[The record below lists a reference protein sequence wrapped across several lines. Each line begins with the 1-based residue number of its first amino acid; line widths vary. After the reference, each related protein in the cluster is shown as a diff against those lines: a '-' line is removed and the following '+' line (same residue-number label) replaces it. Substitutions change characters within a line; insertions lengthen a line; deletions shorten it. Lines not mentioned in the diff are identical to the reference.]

1 MTSENLKS
9 MADLVSLCK
18 RRGFLFQ
25 SSEVYGG
32 MGGFWDYGPLG
43 VELKMNVKNSWW
55 REMTLRKNI
64 VGVDASIIMHPSVWK
79 ASGHVDGFID
89 PLVDCKQCKSRFRAD
104 QIDLNK
110 PCPSC
115 GTKDSFTEPRD
126 FNLMF
131 NTKIGPVEDSS
142 SVAYLRPET
151 AQGIFVNFNNVQ
163 ETTRKKLPFGIAQI
177 GKAFRNEITPGNFIF
192 RQREFEQM
200 EMQYFVKPGTQKD
213 AMEEWKEARFNWH
226 LKNGLREEHLKWV
239 PHGPGNLAHYA
250 DAATD
255 IEYKFPMGWGE
266 MEGIH
271 SRTDFDLSQ
280 HEKES
285 GKNMKYVDQQD
296 GNKKYI
302 PYVIETSVGLDRTIL
317 ALMCDAYQLENAGDK
332 ENERVVMKFK
342 PHVAPIK
349 VAVLPLMKKPALEE
363 KANALF
369 SDLQQL
375 FHCEYDV
382 SGSIGK
388 RYRRQ
393 DEIGTPFCVTV
404 DFDTLEDKA
413 VTIRHRDSM
422 KQDRIALDQVKSYL
436 AERF

>member
-9 MADLVSLCK
+9 MQDLVSLCK

-43 VELKMNVKNSWW
+43 VELKMNVKNAWW

-110 PCPSC
+110 PCPNC
-115 GTKDSFTEPRD
+115 GTADSYTEPRD

-131 NTKIGPVEDSS
+131 NTRIVYVEDSS

-200 EMQYFVKPGTQKD
+200 EMQYFVKPGTQMD
-213 AMEEWKEARFNWH
+213 AMEEWKEARFKWH
-226 LKNGLREEHLKWV
+226 LKNGLREENLKWE
-239 PHGPGNLAHYA
+239 PHGQITLLITRMLRQTLNISFQWAGARWKVFIQEQTLIY
-250 DAATD
+250 
-255 IEYKFPMGWGE
+255 
-266 MEGIH
+266 
-271 SRTDFDLSQ
+271 LS
-280 HEKES
+280 
-285 GKNMKYVDQQD
+285 
-296 GNKKYI
+296 
-302 PYVIETSVGLDRTIL
+302 
-317 ALMCDAYQLENAGDK
+317 
-332 ENERVVMKFK
+332 
-342 PHVAPIK
+342 
-349 VAVLPLMKKPALEE
+349 MKKSQE
-363 KANALF
+363 
-369 SDLQQL
+369 
-375 FHCEYDV
+375 
-382 SGSIGK
+382 
-388 RYRRQ
+388 
-393 DEIGTPFCVTV
+393 
-404 DFDTLEDKA
+404 
-413 VTIRHRDSM
+413 
-422 KQDRIALDQVKSYL
+422 RI
-436 AERF
+436 